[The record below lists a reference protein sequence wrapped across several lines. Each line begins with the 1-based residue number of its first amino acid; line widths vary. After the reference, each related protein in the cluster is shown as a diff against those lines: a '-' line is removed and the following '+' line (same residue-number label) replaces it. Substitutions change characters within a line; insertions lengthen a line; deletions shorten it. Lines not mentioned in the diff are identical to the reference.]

1 MDIQLK
7 KKPWY
12 IRHRHALTGGLL
24 LAALMGYAIVLAL
37 GPDRIRISRNNL
49 QIARADTGRFMEY
62 ADVEGV
68 TQPIMTLM
76 VNAHEAGNV
85 LRLAAG
91 EGSMMRRGD
100 TILLLENPD
109 LTREIEDLHDEWERQ
124 LITFREKEIEMERQS
139 LTLRQQALQA
149 EYELQDMERT
159 FALEQE
165 EYAMGIK
172 SHAQLQVSEAQYH
185 YRLATARL
193 QRRSLSQDSAANAI
207 RCELLLAE
215 RERTHKKYLRSLQRL
230 QNLAVLAPTDGQ
242 LSYVRVV
249 PGQQVSAGTCVAEVK
264 VLDRYKVRASLS
276 EYYID
281 RLSAGLPA
289 AVSYQGHQYP
299 LRVQKVVP
307 EVKDR
312 VFDVDLVFTGPL
324 PANVRVGKSY
334 RVQIELGQPEAAI
347 IIPRGDFYQV
357 TGGRWIYRLTD
368 DGRRAVRVPM
378 EIGRQNPR
386 QYEVLSGLQPG
397 DQVITDGYDLLGEA
411 EEVLID

>member
-7 KKPWY
+7 KRPWY
-12 IRHRHALTGGLL
+12 IRHRHALAGGLL
-24 LAALMGYAIVLAL
+24 LAALTGYALTLAL

-109 LTREIEDLHDEWERQ
+109 LTREIEDLRDEWERQ

-172 SHAQLQVSEAQYH
+172 SHAQLQVSEAQYR
-185 YRLATARL
+185 YRLAAARL

-207 RCELLLAE
+207 RRELLLAE

-230 QNLAVLAPTDGQ
+230 HDLAVLAPMDGQ

-289 AVSYQGHQYP
+289 AVSYQGRQYP

-307 EVKDR
+307 EVKDH

-334 RVQIELGQPEAAI
+334 HVQIELGQPETAV
-347 IIPRGDFYQV
+347 IIPRGDFYQA

-368 DGRRAVRVPM
+368 DGRRAVRVPV
-378 EIGRQNPR
+378 EIGRQNPG

-397 DQVITDGYDLLGEA
+397 DQVITGGYDLLGEA

>member
-193 QRRSLSQDSAANAI
+193 QRRSLSQDSAANCYWPSGNA
-207 RCELLLAE
+207 
-215 RERTHKKYLRSLQRL
+215 RTRSTS
-230 QNLAVLAPTDGQ
+230 APSSVCRTWPYWPPRTD
-242 LSYVRVV
+242 S
-249 PGQQVSAGTCVAEVK
+249 
-264 VLDRYKVRASLS
+264 
-276 EYYID
+276 
-281 RLSAGLPA
+281 
-289 AVSYQGHQYP
+289 
-299 LRVQKVVP
+299 
-307 EVKDR
+307 
-312 VFDVDLVFTGPL
+312 
-324 PANVRVGKSY
+324 
-334 RVQIELGQPEAAI
+334 
-347 IIPRGDFYQV
+347 
-357 TGGRWIYRLTD
+357 
-368 DGRRAVRVPM
+368 
-378 EIGRQNPR
+378 
-386 QYEVLSGLQPG
+386 
-397 DQVITDGYDLLGEA
+397 
-411 EEVLID
+411 